1 MGFASSQFVR
11 VARQLLTDP
20 DGDQPALRTAAGRAY
35 YALYGTVRSRIV
47 AEHGD
52 CFGKYGMHG
61 PTIRACTA
69 CQDAQLNELGKL
81 LEWLEKLRV
90 KADYRYNETVS
101 RRDVLAAVLKAEA
114 GLVIVGSIESSSLR
128 PIFEHLDRSQRKR

>member
-11 VARQLLTDP
+11 VARQLLTDHG
-20 DGDQPALRTAAGRAY
+20 GDQPALRTAAGRAY
-35 YALYGTVRSRIV
+35 YALYGMVRNRIV

-52 CFGKYGMHG
+52 CFGEYGRHK
-61 PTIRACTA
+61 PTIYACSA

-90 KADYRYNETVS
+90 KADYRYNETLS

-114 GLVIVGSIESSSLR
+114 GLAIVKNLERSSTRS
-128 PIFEHLDRSQRKR
+128 IFEHLDRSQRKR